1 MLMCV
6 IEFGTVPGQEDRNRA
21 LVTELIEEAKTIDGF
36 ISKETF
42 LSRDNPGKV
51 VTISYWRDE
60 DALRAWMRHERHR
73 QVIPLGRQ
81 ELFTHYT
88 IQIAEVKR
96 EKEWRKPA

>member
-6 IEFGTVPGQEDRNRA
+6 IEFGTVPGQQERNRA

-51 VTISYWRDE
+51 ITISYWRDDE
-60 DALRAWMRHERHR
+60 ALKAWMRHERHR
-73 QVIPLGRQ
+73 QVIPLGRN
-81 ELFTHYT
+81 ELFTHYK
-88 IQIAEVKR
+88 IEIAEVKR
-96 EKEWRKPA
+96 DKVWKKAG